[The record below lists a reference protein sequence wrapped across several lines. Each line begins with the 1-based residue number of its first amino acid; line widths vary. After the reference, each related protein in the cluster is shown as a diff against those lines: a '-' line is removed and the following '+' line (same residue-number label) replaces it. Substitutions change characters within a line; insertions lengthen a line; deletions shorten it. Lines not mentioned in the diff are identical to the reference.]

1 MYVLVWFHYSPRR
14 NTNNRSR
21 ARTDMMLRVIAP
33 VAALLLSVALLL
45 MGNGLQGTL
54 LPVRAQLEDFG
65 SVNIGILGSFYYA
78 GFALGCLL
86 GPKAVKRVGHI
97 RVFTA
102 MVSIASTTSILH
114 AMVLTPELWWA
125 LRGITGFCF
134 ATLYMVIE
142 SWLNEKSTNETRGMI
157 FSIYTIINLT
167 VITVGQMMLTFAS
180 PLSFT
185 LFGLASILVS
195 IAAVPIAMTRAPA
208 PAPLAAVKIRP
219 KYLFSI
225 SPAGFIGCLAVGLA
239 NGSFWSLAP
248 VFAQRTDGDVAA
260 IAIFMSVAVIAG
272 AIGQYPMGRLSD
284 KIDRRKVIIISC
296 LGAAIAGI
304 TLVLMSRYWEPG
316 LLIAAAF
323 FGLFAFPL
331 YAICVAHLNDH
342 VEADGFVEAASGLL
356 LVFAVGAVIGPILAS
371 TVMGYFGTDMLFA
384 FTAVVHIVVAGYVIF
399 RMRKTLSPPSEERVD
414 FAESMLVAQ
423 TVSTIDTTTD
433 TTTDTPSAPSTSG
446 ASRP

>member
-1 MYVLVWFHYSPRR
+1 MI
-14 NTNNRSR
+14 
-21 ARTDMMLRVIAP
+21 LRVIAP
-33 VAALLLSVALLL
+33 VAALLMSVALLL

-54 LPVRAQLEDFG
+54 LPVRAQLEEFG
-65 SVNIGILGSFYYA
+65 SLNIGILGSFYYA

-208 PAPLAAVKIRP
+208 PAPLVAVKIRP

-248 VFAQRTDGDVAA
+248 VFAQRTEGDVAA

-272 AIGQYPMGRLSD
+272 AVGQYPMGRLSD
-284 KIDRRKVIIISC
+284 RIDRRKVIIISC
-296 LGAAIAGI
+296 LGAATAGV
-304 TLVLMSRYWEPG
+304 TLLLMARYWDPG
-316 LLIAAAF
+316 LLIGAAF
-323 FGLFAFPL
+323 FGVFAFPL

-356 LVFAVGAVIGPILAS
+356 LVFAVGAVVGPVLAS
-371 TVMGYFGTDMLFA
+371 TVMGYFGTDLLFG
-384 FTAVVHIVVAGYVIF
+384 FTATVHIIVAGFVII
-399 RMRKTLSPPSEERVD
+399 RMRKSEPPATEERVD

-423 TVSTIDTTTD
+423 TVSTVDTTVDVSEEPATD
-433 TTTDTPSAPSTSG
+433 QATDDM
-446 ASRP
+446 SR

>member
-1 MYVLVWFHYSPRR
+1 MPS
-14 NTNNRSR
+14 
-21 ARTDMMLRVIAP
+21 VIAP

-65 SVNIGILGSFYYA
+65 SLSIGILGSFYFA
-78 GFALGCLL
+78 GFALGCFL
-86 GPKAVKRVGHI
+86 GPKAVQRVGHI

-102 MVSIASTTSILH
+102 MVSIASTISILH
-114 AMVLTPELWWA
+114 SMVVTPELWWFF
-125 LRGITGFCF
+125 RGITGFCF

-157 FSIYTIINLT
+157 FSIYTVINLS

-195 IAAVPIAMTRAPA
+195 VAAVPIAMTRAPA
-208 PAPLAAVKIRP
+208 PKPLSVVKIRP
-219 KYLFSI
+219 KYLYGI
-225 SPAGFIGCLAVGLA
+225 SPAGFVGCFAVGLA

-248 VFAQRTDGDVAA
+248 VFAQRADGDVST

-284 KIDRRKVIIISC
+284 KIDRRKVIVFAC
-296 LGAAIAGI
+296 LGAAASGI
-304 TLVLMSRYWEPG
+304 SLTVVGHYWEPG
-316 LLIAAAF
+316 ILIAAAF
-323 FGLFAFPL
+323 FGLFAFPV
-331 YAICVAHLNDH
+331 YALCVAHLNDN

-356 LVFAVGAVIGPILAS
+356 LIFAAGAIIGPLIAS
-371 TVMGYFGTDMLFA
+371 MAMRFFGTDMLFGY
-384 FTAVVHIVVAGYVIF
+384 TAVVHLLVAAFIIA
-399 RMRKTLSPPSEERVD
+399 RMRKRQATPVDERVQFD
-414 FAESMLVAQ
+414 DSMRVAQ
-423 TVSTIDTTTD
+423 TVSSVDTSSEPKD
-433 TTTDTPSAPSTSG
+433 EKTSDLESSG
-446 ASRP
+446 R